1 MRKLILLLLS
11 LILILSSCE
20 LFMDEP
26 EMGDVYVISIGIDY
40 KNNLDSKNNVYKT
53 DDLDGTIPDAK
64 EIFHTI
70 MKISERAKQPWKGY
84 LLLQEGV
91 AYDPVTLGT

>member
-20 LFMDEP
+20 LYMDEP

-40 KNNLDSKNNVYKT
+40 KNNHSKT
-53 DDLDGTIPDAK
+53 ED
-64 EIFHTI
+64 
-70 MKISERAKQPWKGY
+70 
-84 LLLQEGV
+84 
-91 AYDPVTLGT
+91 